1 MKDEE
6 TRVAL
11 VDLYSTTQHSVK
23 HYEKY
28 GLYVA
33 AVLDEPV
40 IYGAVLPMGS
50 ETARNCFRGYT
61 ENHQLEIHEIIEKFI
76 KTEKVRE
83 YAILSKAAGTLGE
96 RSVH

>member
-1 MKDEE
+1 MYKSVKDEE

-11 VDLYSTTQHSVK
+11 VDLYSTTKHSVK
-23 HYEKY
+23 YYEKY

-33 AVLDEPV
+33 TVLDEPV

-50 ETARNCFRGYT
+50 ETARNCFRSYN

-76 KTEKVRE
+76 KTEKVGE
-83 YAILSKAAGTLGE
+83 YAIIRFYVE
-96 RSVH
+96 

>member
-33 AVLDEPV
+33 TVLDEPV

>member
-1 MKDEE
+1 MYKSVKDEE

-23 HYEKY
+23 YYEKY

-33 AVLDEPV
+33 TVLDEPV
-40 IYGAVLPMGS
+40 TYGAVLPMGS
-50 ETARNCFRGYT
+50 ETARNCFRSYT

-83 YAILSKAAGTLGE
+83 YAIIRFYLE
-96 RSVH
+96 